1 MNIRMILL
9 ILLML
14 SLTEGC
20 ATSYA
25 RRYRPIPVE
34 PKLLAAIPQGVK
46 DENLEI
52 GADAFAEADRQKAVF
67 RADLS
72 TIRVLP
78 VLIRVANLGQRTY
91 RLRQADIS
99 LLGPDGQVL
108 NRLPAGTVARELTAP
123 LRGKLTPRDYA
134 NLEADV
140 FDDYRSKEFTD
151 VVLGPYKSAYG
162 FIYFEMPP
170 RTARTLRI
178 SMIDVSES
186 KRLNYE
192 LLLQRMEN
200 E

>member
-1 MNIRMILL
+1 MSIKTILL
-9 ILLML
+9 ILCML
-14 SLTEGC
+14 SLAEGC

-52 GADAFAEADRQKAVF
+52 GADAFAEVNRQKALF

-123 LRGKLTPRDYA
+123 LKGKLTPIEYA
-134 NLEADV
+134 DLEADV
-140 FDDYRSKEFTD
+140 FDDYRSKEFAD

-162 FIYFEMPP
+162 FIYFEMPS
-170 RTARTLRI
+170 RAGTTLRI
-178 SMIDVSES
+178 SIINVTES
-186 KRLNYE
+186 KRHDYDLA
-192 LLLQRMEN
+192 LAKAEN
-200 E
+200 K